1 VRLVGGARPGK
12 SEEPIDHR
20 RTQHSPQQ
28 HREAREAAAVCVS
41 VCVQPIM
48 DLGGRWLREG
58 GRPLQGI
65 PIVQMRH
72 PKLTMRDSEGAGQG
86 RAHGCLCACFQFCV
100 TLKLL

>member
-41 VCVQPIM
+41 VCSAHHG
-48 DLGGRWLREG
+48 LGRTVAEG
-58 GRPLQGI
+58 GRTSI
-65 PIVQMRH
+65 ARH
-72 PKLTMRDSEGAGQG
+72 SHCPDETPKTDHEG
-86 RAHGCLCACFQFCV
+86 L
-100 TLKLL
+100 